1 MLKSSLFD
9 YSDAYILVK
18 RTITVNNTAAA
29 DADANNA
36 NKKVILKNC
45 APFTDSKSEINNVE
59 IDNAKDI
66 DIIMLMYT
74 LIEYRDNY
82 WKQSGSLWKYW
93 QDIPAVNNNVGLLI
107 LVRVILL
114 IHLILKKKIKGQSR
128 NDGTKG
134 VEIMVSLKNLDKFL
148 RTLEILFISCEIN
161 IILVWSA
168 IRV

>member
-1 MLKSSLFD
+1 M
-9 YSDAYILVK
+9 
-18 RTITVNNTAAA
+18 
-29 DADANNA
+29 
-36 NKKVILKNC
+36 
-45 APFTDSKSEINNVE
+45 
-59 IDNAKDI
+59 
-66 DIIMLMYT
+66 
-74 LIEYRDNY
+74 
-82 WKQSGSLWKYW
+82 
-93 QDIPAVNNNVGLLI
+93 GLLI